1 MFPHREMN
9 QQMSFTTRTTSEM
22 SDKPPVV
29 NVIIPPQIISPE
41 NDPNEVSIR
50 RAQSE
55 NFETPSLPALDSE
68 EDDMVCMLN

>member
-1 MFPHREMN
+1 
-9 QQMSFTTRTTSEM
+9 M